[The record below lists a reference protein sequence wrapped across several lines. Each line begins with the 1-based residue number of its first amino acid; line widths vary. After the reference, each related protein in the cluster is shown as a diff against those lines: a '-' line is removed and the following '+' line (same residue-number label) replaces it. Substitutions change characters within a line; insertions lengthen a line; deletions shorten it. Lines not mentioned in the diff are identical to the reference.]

1 MTIKEK
7 LNKGEKIAG
16 VMIRIV
22 RNPALTYLAHN
33 GRLDFVMYDCEHSDY
48 NMESLHDLFLMG
60 NALGLAGLVRVPNGT
75 KEWISRVLDQGASG
89 VMVPMVET
97 REQAENLVFYSKY
110 QPVGGRGF
118 SGGIAHCGYK
128 GGKHGEIMEEANDKV
143 IAIVQIETKRAV
155 ENIEE
160 IASVDGIDALLIGPN
175 DLSVSLG
182 IPGDLMNPIELEAIA
197 KVAEACKKYGKSF
210 GLHAGEGMLRKFADD
225 LRLVMCGTDIDIITS
240 GFAKTAEMIKTL

>member
-1 MTIKEK
+1 MSIKEK
-7 LNKGEKIAG
+7 LKKGQKISG

-22 RNPALTYLAHN
+22 RNPALAYLANN
-33 GRLDFVMYDCEHSDY
+33 GGLDFVMYDCEHSDY

-60 NALGLAGLVRVPNGT
+60 NALGLEGLVRVPNGT

-89 VMVPMVET
+89 VMVPMIET

-128 GGKHGEIMEEANDKV
+128 GGRHADVMQAANDRV
-143 IAIVQIETKRAV
+143 IAIAQIETKKAV
-155 ENIEE
+155 EHIEE
-160 IASVDGIDALLIGPN
+160 IASVEGIDALLIGPN

-182 IPGDLMNPIELEAIA
+182 IPGDLMNPIELEAIS
-197 KVAEACKKYGKSF
+197 KVAEACRKYGKNF

-225 LRLVMCGTDIDIITS
+225 LTLVMCGTDTDIITK
-240 GFAKTAEMIKTL
+240 GFAETAEMVKTL